1 MSQENTEIVQQVFA
15 AWNGEDFERWLS
27 CWDPQCVW
35 MPGMRGQMEGTQ
47 TYRGH
52 DGLRTYWE
60 EDAAVWHR
68 FLVEV
73 HELRHNGVEVVAIT
87 TGTARGRH
95 SHLEV
100 SQRMAFRFRVRNR
113 KIVHGQSYLD
123 VNEALEAVGLSE

>member
-1 MSQENTEIVQQVFA
+1 MSQENVEIAQEVLA
-15 AWNGEDFERWLS
+15 AWNDEDLERWLG

-35 MPGMRGQMEGTQ
+35 LPGMRGQMEGTQ

-52 DGLRTYWE
+52 EGLRTYWD
-60 EDAAVWHR
+60 EDAAVWHW

-73 HELRHNGVEVVAIT
+73 HEFRHNGPEVVAIT
-87 TGTARGRH
+87 TGTAQGRH
-95 SHLEV
+95 SHLEI
-100 SQRMAFRFRVRNR
+100 SERMAFRFRLRNR